1 MCLSACIGNRSVFM
15 DLSVII
21 PARGGQRHIAG
32 CLRSVTRCPR
42 EHMAMECL
50 VMGGDGTDETSAV
63 VCRYAERDNRIRLV
77 TVREGAG
84 GDARNTGIEAAS
96 GRYILFLDAADR
108 LCEDAWE
115 QIEAAVGEEYADFVA
130 FSHITA
136 RGNGKLR
143 AQMLPISDVISTD
156 EGVARRLM
164 YADSA
169 LSGCGGKL
177 FKSRIIR
184 DNNIFF
190 MADAPADTDFCD
202 HYFVT
207 EYFEHCE
214 SYLMTKAMIL
224 YRPHKG
230 GNIMKDHSMQECL
243 EMLQGLYDFQSGVVG
258 RYHDEGLVHCMQVY
272 YFGLLSDF
280 FRGYAG
286 RASHSKGTLE
296 TEYAKALESRLL
308 RNLLDELDE
317 HRIRSKT
324 KRYEY
329 RLLREGNTA
338 KMRRYFGLRAR
349 LRPS

>member
-63 VCRYAERDNRIRLV
+63 VYRYAERDNRIRLV

-96 GRYILFLDAADR
+96 GRYILFLDVADR

-156 EGVARRLM
+156 EREARWLM
-164 YADSA
+164 YTDSV
-169 LSGCGGKL
+169 LDSCGGKL
-177 FKSRIIR
+177 FKSRIVR

-190 MADAPADTDFCD
+190 GMDFM
-202 HYFVT
+202 FVS
-207 EYFEHCE
+207 EYFEHSE
-214 SYLMTKAMIL
+214 SYLLTKAMIL
-224 YRPHKG
+224 YCPPRSG
-230 GNIMKDHSMQECL
+230 GAEGGCSGEERMDRIRF
-243 EMLQGLYDFQSGVVG
+243 LYDAHVSAVKRYNDSALTKGMRMYFLRMLTDLFSAYVTEGGRSRGEVDALYESILGSAFLGRFLDEVDESGIASKSG
-258 RYHDEGLVHCMQVY
+258 RYAYQ
-272 YFGLLSDF
+272 
-280 FRGYAG
+280 
-286 RASHSKGTLE
+286 
-296 TEYAKALESRLL
+296 
-308 RNLLDELDE
+308 
-317 HRIRSKT
+317 
-324 KRYEY
+324 
-329 RLLREGNTA
+329 LLREKDAA
-338 KMRRYFGLRAR
+338 KLRRYLAVRTGNVAVIWRYF
-349 LRPS
+349 